1 MNFARTASTAHN
13 AKHLQE
19 VNGGADMPY
28 AEAYRTE
35 GLQHP
40 LYQLMASGMT
50 DSTARKV
57 TCNDWRKDVAGLRH
71 ALPMLR
77 WHQP

>member
-1 MNFARTASTAHN
+1 M
-13 AKHLQE
+13 K
-19 VNGGADMPY
+19 GGAAMPY

-71 ALPMLR
+71 ALHSACCP
-77 WHQP
+77 